1 MPQNIAAGGAKRTR
15 MPRLRRRISSAPFE
29 AFCTAALHIAHCACA
44 SAQNT
49 PVQIQTKATIN
60 NALKSILAIITIH
73 PSMQVPPENQGLDIA
88 GSWPAFHPG
97 RKSKTDKYILP
108 ASESMLAPNLAVR
121 ISGA

>member
-29 AFCTAALHIAHCACA
+29 AFCTAALHIAHCACT

-49 PVQIQTKATIN
+49 AVQIQTTATIN
-60 NALKSILAIITIH
+60 SACTNLIAGITIH
-73 PSMQVPPENQGLDIA
+73 LSPQVPQGNRGLDIA
-88 GSWPAFHPG
+88 DSWPAFHPG
-97 RKSKTDKYILP
+97 RKLKTDKYILP
-108 ASESMLAPNLAVR
+108 ASESVLVPNLAVR